1 MFVTYKD
8 LNDMR
13 DGRKRSQI
21 NGFVNRGRKANRAK
35 LLRQQERPLKW
46 QARTAV
52 RTSTTPTKLEPEAL
66 VGSNGVVAQRDV
78 ESADNALYG
87 LMLRHRPSRHPLQY
101 GLGGLRKNSFGCLP
115 TAQTGQIEWATDF
128 CEHYAPLF
136 MCLFRISTLD
146 DRS

>member
-35 LLRQQERPLKW
+35 LMRQQERPLKW
-46 QARTAV
+46 RARAAV
-52 RTSTTPTKLEPEAL
+52 RTSTPTKLEPDAPED
-66 VGSNGVVAQRDV
+66 SNDATARPDLQSTD
-78 ESADNALYG
+78 DALYG
-87 LMLRHRPSRHPLQY
+87 LMLRHRASRHPLQF

-115 TAQTGQIEWATDF
+115 TAQTGQVEWATDF
-128 CEHYAPLF
+128 CEHTAPLL
-136 MCLFRISTLD
+136 LFLARTSML
-146 DRS
+146 R